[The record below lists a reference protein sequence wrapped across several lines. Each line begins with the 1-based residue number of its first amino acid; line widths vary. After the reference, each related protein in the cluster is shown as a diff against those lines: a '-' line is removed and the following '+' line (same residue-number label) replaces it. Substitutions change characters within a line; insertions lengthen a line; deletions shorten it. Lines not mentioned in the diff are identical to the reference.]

1 MAKRHLNDKKRFNF
15 KAKRHLNDKKRFNF
29 KAKRHLNDKKYTF
42 TLGGIFKTY
51 I

>member
-1 MAKRHLNDKKRFNF
+1 MAKRHLNDKKGFNLM
-15 KAKRHLNDKKRFNF
+15 AKRHLNEKGFNLM
-29 KAKRHLNDKKYTF
+29 AKRHLNYKKYTF